1 MRKRKILLALGAILL
16 LSTACMLTRCGSAQD
31 RKLGN
36 DLPELRS
43 VEEQTQDAA
52 TEQAAAKTDQAETDA
67 APTATEEPQD
77 TAPKATEESQ
87 DTEPTIPPMTQTAF
101 ALSDQGFFTDKT
113 GDGLDCETG
122 EYASG
127 ETPSILDITAA
138 RGQYD
143 EESEV
148 YIFEIIFGQVPELDE
163 EFAGMIAIRN
173 PFRHQVKEAPS
184 FLDTLGNMRWMY
196 HHGPGEDLEITHSK
210 VASQDEGWQEISDSA
225 AAGSVEGD
233 TVKLE
238 VPLEE
243 VAPENKEDMNN
254 FSFLVSTQDTTVC
267 DVVGD
272 DLALLMELP
281 VPEMYS
287 Q

>member
-1 MRKRKILLALGAILL
+1 MRNRKILLSLGAIVL

-52 TEQAAAKTDQAETDA
+52 TEQAATKTAQAKTDA
-67 APTATEEPQD
+67 APTATEEP
-77 TAPKATEESQ
+77 Q

-101 ALSDQGFFTDKT
+101 ALFDQGFFTDKT
-113 GDGLDCETG
+113 GDGLDCKTG
-122 EYASG
+122 EYASA
-127 ETPSILDITAA
+127 ETPPILDITAA

-173 PFRHQVKEAPS
+173 PFRHQVEEAPS
-184 FLDTLGNMRWMY
+184 FLDTLGNMRWMF
-196 HHGPGEDLEITHSK
+196 HHMPGEDLEVTHSR
-210 VASQDEGWQEISDSA
+210 VASQEEGWQEESDTA
-225 AAGSVEGD
+225 AAGSVKGN

-254 FSFLVSTQDTTVC
+254 FSFLVSTKDTTVC